1 MCIRDSNNPRFF
13 SVADSVRRVAERYVE
28 VTITRED
35 IKFVVAHRLLRK
47 NQEQKAKIS
56 EHLSKFAPFYGDMNE
71 RMDQFVSLFPVH
83 PDYIDTFERLTAIET
98 RQVLKLSLIHI

>member
-1 MCIRDSNNPRFF
+1 MCIR
-13 SVADSVRRVAERYVE
+13 DSVRRVAERYIE

-47 NQEQKAKIS
+47 NREQKYKIL
-56 EHLSKFAPFYGDMNE
+56 EHLQKFAPFYGDMNG

-83 PDYIDTFERLTAIET
+83 PDYVDTFERLTAIET
-98 RQVLKLSLIHI
+98 RQVLKMCIRDRL